1 MENKDS
7 SKLGDYDNRLEN
19 IISKVRPVTTKL
31 NDLVLKDLQK
41 LDAILE
47 FSTEQELMV
56 VEIRKKFCPIAQKNN
71 QKTYPRNIS
80 FKQVIYLKRNYLLKE
95 GVHKVLPKQ
104 EFLHTNLKDQF
115 FLKRGWKNC
124 IVRILIAQRLPN
136 LYVRHHIAQ
145 NLLKVKL
152 QVRLALNPPKRQPVL
167 SQKRLTPPQ
176 GFQTHLTYLLV
187 NSKKLLNK
195 RS

>member
-80 FKQVIYLKRNYLLKE
+80 FKQVIYLKRNYLLK
-95 GVHKVLPKQ
+95 
-104 EFLHTNLKDQF
+104 
-115 FLKRGWKNC
+115 
-124 IVRILIAQRLPN
+124 
-136 LYVRHHIAQ
+136 
-145 NLLKVKL
+145 
-152 QVRLALNPPKRQPVL
+152 
-167 SQKRLTPPQ
+167 
-176 GFQTHLTYLLV
+176 
-187 NSKKLLNK
+187 
-195 RS
+195 